1 MIEDGQVV
9 GRLVYE
15 RQTARPDKLYGISI
29 GSTYQSQGVAW
40 DRQFK
45 RL

>member
-1 MIEDGQVV
+1 MIKDGPVV
-9 GRLVYE
+9 GRTD
-15 RQTARPDKLYGISI
+15 QLYGISI
-29 GSTYQSQGVAW
+29 GSMYQSQGVAL

>member
-1 MIEDGQVV
+1 MILDGQVV

-15 RQTARPDKLYGISI
+15 RLTARPDKFYGISI
-29 GSTYQSQGVAW
+29 GSMYQSQGVAL